1 MDAETSKTLHSLN
14 PENDSFVLLLNKFP
28 GPSEKRFVRPFLWT
42 PLRKTAPRVQ
52 EFKPKICQGEDSE
65 VTSQKRK
72 ISLDRP
78 ESPRKRQRG
87 ANEPTEVAVETVQA
101 KGIKRKASTQTKT
114 PSKKQRGDNC
124 DANTD
129 KPTEVSVVG
138 VTETEGQKEAFAEH
152 MPATRTPRTP
162 RRDSGC
168 EVSPSSSS
176 PSASQQDNGRASDSV
191 SYSRA
196 NFKAKYLQ
204 LHKLGEGDFG
214 SVYAGVRK
222 SDSLPVVI
230 KRIPKARVKYQ
241 QVIINGMSHSLPLEA
256 VLMMKVASG
265 PHLVGQSAAV
275 TLLDW
280 YDLDQEILLVM
291 ERPVPSMDLLDYVNS
306 CDSLTEDQAKNIMKQ
321 LVDACIK
328 MHSVGV
334 FHRDIKTDNVLIE
347 TSSDVPQVRI
357 NDFGCG
363 CLIKNEPCRV
373 FAGTF
378 AYVPPEYLRHR
389 TYEAGPTTVWQLGA
403 LLHDMLLD
411 QFTTYSLLRKGLK
424 SSRQLSRGCLNLLNV
439 CLAVDPEDRP
449 TLEQMQQLPWLRQS

>member
-1 MDAETSKTLHSLN
+1 M
-14 PENDSFVLLLNKFP
+14 V
-28 GPSEKRFVRPFLWT
+28 
-42 PLRKTAPRVQ
+42 

-65 VTSQKRK
+65 VTSHKRK
-72 ISLDRP
+72 ISLDHP

-87 ANEPTEVAVETVQA
+87 SSEPTEVAVETVQA
-101 KGIKRKASTQTKT
+101 KGTKRKASTQTKT
-114 PSKKQRGDNC
+114 PSKKQRGDHC

-138 VTETEGQKEAFAEH
+138 VTETEG
-152 MPATRTPRTP
+152 RT
-162 RRDSGC
+162 
-168 EVSPSSSS
+168 EN
-176 PSASQQDNGRASDSV
+176 NGSASDSV
-191 SYSRA
+191 SST
-196 NFKAKYLQ
+196 NFEAKYLQ
-204 LHKLGEGDFG
+204 LHKLGEGGFG

-222 SDSLPVVI
+222 SDSLPVAI
-230 KRIPKARVKYQ
+230 KCIPKARAKYR
-241 QVIINGMSHSLPLEA
+241 QVMIDGMVYSLPLEA
-256 VLMMKVASG
+256 VLMMRVVG
-265 PHLVGQSAAV
+265 RQNLVGQSAAV

-280 YDLDQEILLVM
+280 YDLGQEILLVM

-321 LVDACIK
+321 LVEACIK

-347 TSSDVPQVRI
+347 TSSDVPRVRI
-357 NDFGCG
+357 IDFGCG
-363 CLIKNEPCRV
+363 CFIENEPCRV

-403 LLHDMLLD
+403 LLHDMLVD
-411 QFTTYSLLRKGLK
+411 QFTTYSFLRKGLK
-424 SSRQLSRGCLNLLNV
+424 SSRQLSRSCLNLLNV

-449 TLEQMQQLPWLRQS
+449 TLEQMQQLPWLR

>member
-1 MDAETSKTLHSLN
+1 MHFSGGIAETVATVSGSLRHNAVATWAHLDSVLDHIRASDPLAKNIHSL
-14 PENDSFVLLLNKFP
+14 
-28 GPSEKRFVRPFLWT
+28 SEL
-42 PLRKTAPRVQ
+42 
-52 EFKPKICQGEDSE
+52 KPKICQGEDSE

-72 ISLDRP
+72 ISLDCP

-87 ANEPTEVAVETVQA
+87 SSEPTIVAVETVQA
-101 KGIKRKASTQTKT
+101 KGTKRKANTQTKT

-138 VTETEGQKEAFAEH
+138 VTETEGRTEAFAEH
-152 MPATRTPRTP
+152 MPATETPRTP

-176 PSASQQDNGRASDSV
+176 PSASQQDNGSAFDSV
-191 SYSRA
+191 SSSRA
-196 NFKAKYLQ
+196 NFEAKYLQ
-204 LHKLGEGDFG
+204 LHKLGEGGFG
-214 SVYAGVRK
+214 SVYAGVRN
-222 SDSLPVVI
+222 SDSLPVAI
-230 KRIPKARVKYQ
+230 KRIPKARVKYR

-321 LVDACIK
+321 LVEACIK

-347 TSSDVPQVRI
+347 TSSDVPRVRI
-357 NDFGCG
+357 IDFGCG
-363 CLIKNEPCRV
+363 CLIENEPCRV

-403 LLHDMLLD
+403 LLHDMLVD
-411 QFTTYSLLRKGLK
+411 QFTTYSFLRKGLK